1 MANQQFLKKRHI
13 GPGSDCENMV
23 RPDIGLMGRK
33 NKMTGVISIMEQNGV
48 EAGMEHGRE
57 FERHGRKA
65 AWLKDRGWTESKP
78 GWIEPM
84 SD

>member
-1 MANQQFLKKRHI
+1 MEKERNNMTNQQFLKKRHI

-48 EAGMEHGRE
+48 EAGMEYGRE
-57 FERHGRKA
+57 FERHGRK
-65 AWLKDRGWTESKP
+65 T
-78 GWIEPM
+78 
-84 SD
+84 